1 MIKQQQQLVCIQAL
15 WMVVNCIARKASD
28 KPTALIKPTAFI
40 ELNVIVHVVVVVV
53 VYGLW
58 W

>member
-1 MIKQQQQLVCIQAL
+1 MIKQQQQLVCIQGL

-28 KPTALIKPTAFI
+28 KPTALI

-53 VYGLW
+53 VYGIW